1 MTVKT
6 EGQHAGEF
14 LISEANGKR
23 SRDAIIIN
31 AGAGVLSAGTLV
43 AQITAANAASATAG
57 SNTGNG
63 AIGAIG
69 VDNTAITGDY
79 IVTITEAATDG
90 GAFSVVDPN
99 GVTVGSGDVGVEF
112 VGGGLTFTIADGA
125 TDFAVNDSWTI
136 AVNAGIGEW
145 VAYDNDGAD
154 DGRRACGGVL
164 FAGVDATYADAR
176 AVGIVRDAEVRGS
189 DLVGLDAEGAADLR
203 AIGVIVR

>member
-14 LISEANGKR
+14 LISEANGTR
-23 SRDAIIIN
+23 SRDPIVIN
-31 AGAGVLSAGTLV
+31 AGAGKLSAGTLI
-43 AQITAANAASATAG
+43 AEITAANAASATAG
-57 SNTGNG
+57 ANTGNG
-63 AIGAIG
+63 TVGAIG

-79 IVTITEAATDG
+79 TVTITEAAADG
-90 GAFSVVDPN
+90 GTFSVVDPN
-99 GVTVGSGDVGVEF
+99 GADVGAGTVGVEF

-145 VAYDNDGAD
+145 VAYDDDGTD
-154 DGRRACGGVL
+154 DGRRACGGIL
-164 FAGVDATYADAR
+164 FAGVDATSSDAR

-189 DLVGLDAEGAADLR
+189 DLVGLDTDGAADLK
-203 AIGVIVR
+203 AIGVIIR

>member
-69 VDNTAITGDY
+69 VDNAAITGDY
-79 IVTITEAATDG
+79 IVTITEAAADG

-99 GVTVGSGDVGVEF
+99 GVTVGSGTVGVEF
-112 VGGGLTFTIADGA
+112 AGGGLTFTIADGT

-145 VAYDNDGAD
+145 VAYDNDGTN

-164 FAGVDATYADAR
+164 FAGVDATHADAR

-189 DLVGLDAEGAADLR
+189 DLVGLDTDGAADLK

>member
-14 LISEANGKR
+14 LISEGEKQY
-23 SRDAIIIN
+23 SRDSIVIN
-31 AGAGVLSAGTLV
+31 AGAGKLSAGTLV

-57 SNTGNG
+57 ANTGDG
-63 AIGAIG
+63 TVGAIG

-79 IVTITEAATDG
+79 IVTITEAAADG
-90 GAFSVVDPN
+90 GAFIVVDPN
-99 GVTVGSGDVGVEF
+99 GTEVGSGTVGVEF
-112 VGGGLTFTIADGA
+112 TGGGLTFTIADGA

-145 VAYDNDGAD
+145 VAYDNDGTD

-164 FAGVDATYADAR
+164 FDGVDATLSDAR
-176 AVGIVRDAEVRGS
+176 AVGIVRHAQVRAS
-189 DLVGLDAEGAADLR
+189 DLVGLDADGIADLKS
-203 AIGVIVR
+203 IGVIVR